1 MFITLQPLCRFAGFL
16 LADGSR
22 ASRIR
27 GLVCSRRHSGG
38 EVAETRCFLQR
49 SLGREEVYFLPFPV
63 AGSVRAVGRSDMDLV

>member
-1 MFITLQPLCRFAGFL
+1 MSITLRPLCRFAGFL

-38 EVAETRCFLQR
+38 EVAETRYFLQR
-49 SLGREEVYFLPFPV
+49 SLGREVYFLPFPV

>member
-1 MFITLQPLCRFAGFL
+1 VSIALRPPCHFAGFL

-27 GLVCSRRHSGG
+27 GLVCSGRHSGG
-38 EVAETRCFLQR
+38 EVAGTRCFRQR
-49 SLGREEVYFLPFPV
+49 SSRREVYFLPFPV